1 MGLPYLF
8 KNFLIKY
15 YYKKMLTNTHVYD
28 NILETIGNTP
38 MVELKNLETGLCR
51 LFVKLENQNP
61 GGSIKDRIALSMI
74 KDAEDRG
81 ELKPGGTIIEATA
94 GNTGIGLALVA
105 RMKGYKIILV
115 IPDKMSQ
122 EKINHLRALGAK
134 IIITRSDV
142 EKGHPD
148 YYQDL
153 AKSIA
158 KKLNAYF
165 INQFENP
172 ANPLAHLNST
182 GPEIWT
188 QMKFKLDAVVAGVGS
203 SGTITGLSHFFKN
216 IDPKIEMVLA
226 DPEGSVIA
234 EYINKGSIDTKP
246 GSWYV
251 EGIGEDFIPPIA
263 DLHNVKKAY
272 TISDK
277 ESFDT
282 ARELLQKEGILA
294 GSSSGT
300 LVAAALRYCREQ
312 TNPKRVVTFVCDS
325 GNKYLSKM
333 YNDYWLSDRGFTSR
347 KKYGDLRDIISRRY
361 KDKAVVF
368 LKPEDSLN
376 TAFARMKL
384 YDISQLPVLRKDKV
398 VGILDES
405 DILFSVKRLKI
416 NFENPVEQAMSTNLI
431 KITSHE
437 TIETLIK
444 IFKKGYVAI
453 VESESGEFYGIITQI
468 DLINYLKQKKYDN

>member
-1 MGLPYLF
+1 
-8 KNFLIKY
+8 
-15 YYKKMLTNTHVYD
+15 MLTNTHVYG

-81 ELKPGGTIIEATA
+81 EIKPGSTIIEATA

-153 AKSIA
+153 AKSLA
-158 KKLNAYF
+158 KKLNAYY

-234 EYINKGSIDTKP
+234 DYINKGS
-246 GSWYV
+246 V
-251 EGIGEDFIPPIA
+251 E
-263 DLHNVKKAY
+263 
-272 TISDK
+272 
-277 ESFDT
+277 
-282 ARELLQKEGILA
+282 EGILA

-300 LVAAALRYCREQ
+300 LVAAALKYCREQ
-312 TNPKRVVTFVCDS
+312 SKSKKVVTFVCDS

-347 KKYGDLRDIISRRY
+347 KKYGDLRDIISRRF
-361 KDKAVVF
+361 KEKAVIS
-368 LKPEDSLN
+368 LKPEDSMN

-416 NFENPVEQAMSTNLI
+416 NFENPVEQAMSTNLT
-431 KITSHE
+431 KITPDE
-437 TIETLIK
+437 TIETLIR